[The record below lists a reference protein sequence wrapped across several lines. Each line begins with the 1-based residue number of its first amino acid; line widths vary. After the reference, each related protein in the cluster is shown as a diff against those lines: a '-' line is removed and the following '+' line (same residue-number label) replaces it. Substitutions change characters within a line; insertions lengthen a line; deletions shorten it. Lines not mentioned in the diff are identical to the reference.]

1 MQFDAIPLSNLLA
14 AIGGG
19 LLVGVERE
27 RSHAGSSVRVAA
39 GVRTFTLAALMGAVS
54 AMLGSVGLVLG
65 AIAVIA
71 FALTGYRASRH
82 DDPGLTSELALVLT
96 FLLGAQALSTP
107 QLAAGLFVV
116 LACLLAAKPML
127 HRFTRQVLSD
137 AELADLLL
145 LAASA
150 LIVLS
155 LLPDRT
161 MGPYNVLNPRTLWL
175 LVVLV
180 MAINA
185 AGYVALRVVGGSRGM
200 LLAGLI
206 GGFVSSTA
214 TIGGMGQRARE
225 TPALRRSAVA
235 AGLLSNVAT
244 VIQLALI
251 LAALSP
257 SLLRAFSAPLV
268 AAGLAATA
276 VAAALT
282 WHARRDAEVEAP
294 AIAPTRPFDLAHAL
308 IFAAIVSLA
317 LLAAA
322 ALKDWIGDSGV
333 LAAAAV
339 SGLADVHAAAVSVG
353 QLAATDNIALADAA
367 RALAAAF
374 IANSGMKCI
383 AAFGGGGAGYAR
395 SVFIGMLLID
405 AALVAALLI

>member
-1 MQFDAIPLSNLLA
+1 MQFETVPLASLLA

-27 RSHAGSSVRVAA
+27 RSHAGSGVRAAA
-39 GVRTFTLAALMGAVS
+39 GVRTFALAALTGAVG
-54 AMLGSVGLVLG
+54 AMLGSVGLALG

-71 FALTGYRASRH
+71 FALAGYRAGHR
-82 DDPGLTSELALVLT
+82 DDPGLTTEFALVLT

-116 LACLLAAKPML
+116 LAGLLAAKQAL

-150 LIVLS
+150 LIVLP

-161 MGPYNVLNPRTLWL
+161 LGPYDVLNPRKLWL

-185 AGYVALRVVGGSRGM
+185 AGYVALRVVGGNRGM

-214 TIGGMGQRARE
+214 TIGGMGQRARA
-225 TPALRRSAVA
+225 TPALQRPAVA

-244 VIQLALI
+244 VVQLALI

-257 SLLRAFSAPLV
+257 ALLRAFSAPLV
-268 AAGLAATA
+268 AAGLAAAA
-276 VAAALT
+276 VAAVLA
-282 WHARRDAEVEAP
+282 WHAQRTADAVAP
-294 AIAPTRPFDLAHAL
+294 AMAPARPFDLAHAL
-308 IFAAIVSLA
+308 LFAAIVSLA

-353 QLAATDNIALADAA
+353 QLAATDKIAPADATH
-367 RALAAAF
+367 ALAAAF
-374 IANSGMKCI
+374 IANSGMKCV

-395 SVFIGMLLID
+395 SIFLGMVPIN
-405 AALVAALLI
+405 AALVAALLV